1 MNYHNIISDD
11 MNNGDGLRV
20 TLFVSGCTHHCLNCH
35 NPETWDICSG
45 ILFDKDA
52 ENELFDKLKPDWI
65 SGITFSG
72 GDPLHPSNR
81 EEILRLS
88 RKFKELFPN
97 KTAWLYTGYEFE
109 EIKNLEI
116 LEYLDVIVVGPFVD
130 ALKDVNYEWAGST
143 NQRVL
148 RKTGYQ
154 WIENKK
160 EE

>member
-11 MNNGDGLRV
+11 MNNGDGLRI
-20 TLFVSGCTHHCLNCH
+20 TLFVSGCDHHCLNCH

-52 ENELFDKLKPDWI
+52 ENELFDKLKPDWL

-81 EEILRLS
+81 DEILRLS
-88 RKFKELFPN
+88 KKFKELFPN

-116 LEYLDVIVVGPFVD
+116 LEYLDVIVVGKILTSYASVVSEFVQIC
-130 ALKDVNYEWAGST
+130 KPVFCSG
-143 NQRVL
+143 
-148 RKTGYQ
+148 G
-154 WIENKK
+154 
-160 EE
+160 

>member
-20 TLFVSGCTHHCLNCH
+20 TLFVSGCNHHCINCH

-52 ENELFDKLKPDWI
+52 ENELFDKLKPNWI

-88 RKFKELFPN
+88 KQFKELFPN

-116 LEYLDVIVVGPFVD
+116 LKYLDVIVVGPFVD

-148 RKTGYQ
+148 RKTDHQ

>member
-1 MNYHNIISDD
+1 MNYHNIINDD

-20 TLFVSGCTHHCLNCH
+20 TLFVSGCNHHCLNCH

-81 EEILRLS
+81 DEILRLS
-88 RKFKELFPN
+88 KKFKELFPN

-148 RKTGYQ
+148 RKIKSQ

>member
-20 TLFVSGCTHHCLNCH
+20 TLFVSGCDHHCLNCH

>member
-1 MNYHNIISDD
+1 M
-11 MNNGDGLRV
+11 
-20 TLFVSGCTHHCLNCH
+20 
-35 NPETWDICSG
+35 
-45 ILFDKDA
+45 K
-52 ENELFDKLKPDWI
+52 
-65 SGITFSG
+65 
-72 GDPLHPSNR
+72 
-81 EEILRLS
+81 
-88 RKFKELFPN
+88 
-97 KTAWLYTGYEFE
+97 